1 VTVPASRH
9 VEPAVSRQDR
19 TTALKAADTTALSG
33 ADTRTD
39 AGPLLAPR
47 RYGLVDAARGVA
59 LLAMAIYHF
68 SWDLAF
74 HGYLDADVGGDLG
87 WRLFARSIAASFL
100 FLVGVSLVL
109 AARRG
114 LDRER
119 FLRRLALVAVAA
131 AAITVA
137 TIFVFPQSYIFFG
150 ILHCIAVASVLALP
164 FLRLPVA
171 LVVAT
176 AAGFI
181 AAPFFIAH
189 PIFDHPALLWV
200 GLGTYFPQSNDYVP
214 LFPWFGA
221 VLAGIAAARLALAYA
236 PVAPEPPRAA
246 RAFVWSGRHSL
257 AIYLIHQPLLFALVA
272 LAAMLAPP
280 AMTGEERGF
289 ARAFGASCV
298 EAGSSAGLCEATA
311 VCLAGRLKEEKVWDA
326 LMANGLDA
334 AGTGRYY
341 ELANECFARAEAG
354 G

>member
-1 VTVPASRH
+1 
-9 VEPAVSRQDR
+9 
-19 TTALKAADTTALSG
+19 
-33 ADTRTD
+33 
-39 AGPLLAPR
+39 
-47 RYGLVDAARGVA
+47 
-59 LLAMAIYHF
+59 MAIYHF

-114 LDRER
+114 LDRAR
-119 FLRRLALVAVAA
+119 FLRRLALVAAA
-131 AAITVA
+131 AVAITVV

-164 FLRLPVA
+164 FLRLPVV
-171 LVVAT
+171 LVAAT
-176 AAGFI
+176 AAAFI
-181 AAPFFIAH
+181 AAPFFIAV

-221 VLAGIAAARLALAYA
+221 VLAGVAAARLALAYA
-236 PVAPEPPRAA
+236 PAAPEPPRAA
-246 RAFVWSGRHSL
+246 RAFVWAGRHSL
-257 AIYLIHQPLLFALVA
+257 AIYLIHQPLLFGLVA

-280 AMTGEERGF
+280 AMTRDERNF
-289 ARAFGASCV
+289 LRAFVPACV
-298 EAGSSAGLCEATA
+298 DAGSDVALCQAAGT
-311 VCLAGRLKEEKVWDA
+311 CLIDRLQQESLWGLLTRD
-326 LMANGLDA
+326 GLDA
-334 AGTGRYY
+334 NGTGLYHAF
-341 ELANECFARAEAG
+341 ANECFARAEAG